1 MFLSDFTIF
10 SRVSA
15 NYRDGKFKDENDP
28 EVDRLYNSSP
38 TIMESS
44 TTYEVEDRFK
54 SDVDV
59 RFDFIFKLIL
69 ISTVLYVL
77 GSIL

>member
-15 NYRDGKFKDENDP
+15 NYKDGKFKDENDP

-38 TIMESS
+38 VIMESS
-44 TTYEVEDRFK
+44 TSYEVEDRFK
-54 SDVDV
+54 SDIEVSMGFEPKHI
-59 RFDFIFKLIL
+59 RF
-69 ISTVLYVL
+69 
-77 GSIL
+77 